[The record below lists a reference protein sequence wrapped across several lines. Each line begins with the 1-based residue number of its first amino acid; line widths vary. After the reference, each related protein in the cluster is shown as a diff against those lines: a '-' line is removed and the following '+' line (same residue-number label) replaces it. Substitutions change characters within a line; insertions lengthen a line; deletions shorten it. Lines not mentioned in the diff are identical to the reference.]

1 MADPVALHRMATDEF
16 TRRVEAIKY
25 GQWVLPTPC
34 SDWDVRTLV
43 RHLVYESLW
52 TPPMLAGKTIEEVGD
67 RFEGDI
73 LGGDPLD
80 AWLAASKNATAA
92 VNGEGAMDRTVHL
105 SFGDF
110 PGSNYTMQLTVDH
123 AVHAWDLARG
133 IDVDDQLPEEL
144 AQACYDE
151 VVPQQAMLAASGL
164 FAPPVEIGD
173 DASVQDKLLALLGRD
188 PRAPRPTP

>member
-1 MADPVALHRMATDEF
+1 MADAVALHRMATDEF

-34 SDWDVRTLV
+34 TDWDVRDLV

-52 TPPMLAGKTIEEVGD
+52 TPPLFEGKTVAEVGD
-67 RFEGDI
+67 QFEGDI
-73 LGGDPLD
+73 VGDDPLS
-80 AWLAASKNATAA
+80 AWMAASVNATAA
-92 VNGEGAMDRTVHL
+92 VSASGAMDRIVHL

-110 PGSNYTMQLTVDH
+110 PGSNYAMQLTVDH

-133 IDVDDQLPEEL
+133 IGADEQLPEEL

-151 VVPQQAMLAASGL
+151 VVPQMDMLAASGL
-164 FAPPVEIGD
+164 FAKPVEID
-173 DASVQDKLLALLGRD
+173 DNASVQDKLLGLLGRD
-188 PRAPRPTP
+188 PRPAKE